1 MKVAHEALTPCC
13 PLVDGGRIAIL
24 TIAERCVEP
33 AERIAGVKLRGPV
46 SATTARSLSDVLL
59 AA

>member
-33 AERIAGVKLRGPV
+33 AERIAGLRLRGPV
-46 SATTARSLSDVLL
+46 KRDHRAL
-59 AA
+59 AQ